1 MKPAAYII
9 NPCNNQDSYFSDVI
23 ESAETRIFANDES
36 TIGNNGTSNNTANF
50 AEYEEADDKLWR
62 A

>member
-23 ESAETRIFANDES
+23 ESAETRIFANDEC
-36 TIGNNGTSNNTANF
+36 TIVNNGTSNNTANF
-50 AEYEEADDKLWR
+50 AE
-62 A
+62 